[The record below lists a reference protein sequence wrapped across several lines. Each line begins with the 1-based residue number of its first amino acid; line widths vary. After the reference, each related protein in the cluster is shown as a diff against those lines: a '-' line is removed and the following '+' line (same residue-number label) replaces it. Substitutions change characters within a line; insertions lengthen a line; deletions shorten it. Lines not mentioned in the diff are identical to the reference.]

1 MKKQRHPPAISKS
14 APARAGQTSEQ
25 ADMLQLLIDSTL
37 DFAVILLDKD
47 GIVLTWNRAAES
59 IKGWKAEEIVGQHFS
74 RFYTAEQVASGRTQM
89 ELDVAAKTG
98 RFEDEDWRIRK
109 NGSRFWANVVITAL
123 RDADGEL
130 RGFGK
135 VTRDL
140 TERRFSEEQIK
151 RQAAVILDMAT
162 VPIVPIW
169 EGVVLVPLIGTLDSQ
184 RSNRLTERLL
194 LRITESGAQVALLD
208 ITGVP
213 SIDTNTAQHLIETI
227 AAVRLVGAE
236 VVLTGVRP
244 IIAQTLIH
252 LGIDLSNVITRAG
265 LAAGLRVALATLNL
279 AVTPKKL
286 TPASQ

>member
-194 LRITESGAQVALLD
+194 LRIT
-208 ITGVP
+208 GVP